1 MNIEQLL
8 SLKQLRAFVAVYR
21 LRGLVP
27 AAAQLSVTPSAVSV
41 LIRQVEASLGTQLF
55 DRRARALAP
64 TAAAHEAIG
73 LAERILRD
81 VQQLGHQARELQAK
95 RGGSVHLAVTPAVG
109 SALLPAAVQR
119 FSREHPDVRLVI
131 DDCAPDQFVGRIVG
145 ELAEFGIGTPERV
158 GPEIDLQTLIEDR
171 LCIVCT
177 ADHPLAHRRRVR
189 WADLAGVPLIAVR
202 PGYGVR
208 RTLDAVAAQAGV
220 PLQITH
226 EVAFVSTA
234 MWMTASGLGV
244 SIWPSALL
252 RDARHAD
259 LVVKPLTGPTVKRS
273 ISIVTRRGRSLSP
286 ASEAFVDCL
295 RASLLPAA

>member
-1 MNIEQLL
+1 
-8 SLKQLRAFVAVYR
+8 
-21 LRGLVP
+21 
-27 AAAQLSVTPSAVSV
+27 
-41 LIRQVEASLGTQLF
+41 
-55 DRRARALAP
+55 
-64 TAAAHEAIG
+64 
-73 LAERILRD
+73 
-81 VQQLGHQARELQAK
+81 
-95 RGGSVHLAVTPAVG
+95 
-109 SALLPAAVQR
+109 
-119 FSREHPDVRLVI
+119 
-131 DDCAPDQFVGRIVG
+131 
-145 ELAEFGIGTPERV
+145 
-158 GPEIDLQTLIEDR
+158 
-171 LCIVCT
+171 
-177 ADHPLAHRRRVR
+177 VR

-208 RTLDAVAAQAGV
+208 RTLDAVAAQVGV

-295 RASLLPAA
+295 RACLLPAR